1 MDSRNQSSQYSG
13 YIGLLTSQQQYVVQE
28 NIPPESFPYSVN
40 IGGSDIPPFSS
51 QQAQTPSQ
59 PDATPVERVVR
70 KKWTP
75 HDDEVLISAWLNTS
89 KDAVIGNEQKS
100 GTFWKRVGEYFAG
113 ATEAGEKTEHV
124 HCKQRWHKINDHTN
138 KFCAAFAA
146 AERQVTSGQS
156 DNDVL
161 KVAHEIFYA
170 NNGTKFTLEHA
181 WCVLRYEH
189 KWINLNPPKAA
200 VSSKRKTGEDASEPS
215 STNVGE
221 GEIRPE
227 GIKAAKARR
236 NSSQGKAVENYRNMW
251 ELKMEDLAKKEKLSK
266 LAILDSLLTRK
277 EPLSEREEAA
287 KNKLLDEL
295 F

>member
-13 YIGLLTSQQQYVVQE
+13 YIGILTSQQQYVVQE

-75 HDDEVLISAWLNTS
+75 ADDEDLISAWLNTS

-100 GTFWKRVGEYFAG
+100 GTFWKRVGEYFA
-113 ATEAGEKTEHV
+113 
-124 HCKQRWHKINDHTN
+124 
-138 KFCAAFAA
+138 

-161 KVAHEIFYA
+161 MVAHEIFYA

-181 WCVLRYEH
+181 WCVLRYEQ

-200 VSSKRKTGEDASEPS
+200 VSSKRKTGEDASQPS

-251 ELKMEDLAKKEKLSK
+251 ELKMEDLSKKEKLSK
-266 LAILDSLLTRK
+266 LAILDTLLTRK
-277 EPLSEREEAA
+277 EPLSESEEAV
-287 KNKLLDEL
+287 KNILLAEL

>member
-1 MDSRNQSSQYSG
+1 M
-13 YIGLLTSQQQYVVQE
+13 
-28 NIPPESFPYSVN
+28 
-40 IGGSDIPPFSS
+40 
-51 QQAQTPSQ
+51 
-59 PDATPVERVVR
+59 
-70 KKWTP
+70 
-75 HDDEVLISAWLNTS
+75 
-89 KDAVIGNEQKS
+89 
-100 GTFWKRVGEYFAG
+100 
-113 ATEAGEKTEHV
+113 
-124 HCKQRWHKINDHTN
+124 
-138 KFCAAFAA
+138 
-146 AERQVTSGQS
+146 
-156 DNDVL
+156 
-161 KVAHEIFYA
+161 AHEIFYA

-181 WCVLRYEH
+181 WCVLRYEQ

-266 LAILDSLLTRK
+266 LAVLDTLLTRK
-277 EPLSEREEAA
+277 EPLSESEEAV
-287 KNKLLDEL
+287 KNILLAEL